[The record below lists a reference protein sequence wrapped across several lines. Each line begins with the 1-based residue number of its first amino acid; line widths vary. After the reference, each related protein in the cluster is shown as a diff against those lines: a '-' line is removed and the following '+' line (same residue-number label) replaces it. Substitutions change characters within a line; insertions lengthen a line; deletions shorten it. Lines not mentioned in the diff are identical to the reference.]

1 MASRYLGPFLQDGA
15 RKRINSGS
23 GGRWPLGLAF
33 SAARQSWAKQQTVVT
48 SVPQDNMGEARG
60 FPSSKLSVLR
70 KHPYFCDLD
79 PEAFDQL
86 CRYAKHST
94 LKRGATIC
102 SKGDPGTSLFAVLR
116 GTVRISNQSADGKD
130 AVLNMISAG
139 GIFGEIA
146 LLDGQPRTADAF
158 AAGDCELMQIDRRDF
173 VPLLTQNPEIA
184 LKLIEI
190 LCGRIRHTS
199 EQVEDMTFLDL
210 PGRLAKTL
218 LWLSAESGAPAR
230 KVSITQREIGQII
243 GMSRESTN
251 KQLRE
256 WEDKK
261 WVRLERGGV
270 VVLDPRP
277 LTEIVETGSDED

>member
-1 MASRYLGPFLQDGA
+1 MASRAGTTKSID
-15 RKRINSGS
+15 K
-23 GGRWPLGLAF
+23 LA
-33 SAARQSWAKQQTVVT
+33 
-48 SVPQDNMGEARG
+48 
-60 FPSSKLSVLR
+60 VLR
-70 KHPYFCDLD
+70 ND
-79 PEAFDQL
+79 PLFGQL
-86 CRYAKHST
+86 GADTLTRLASYAHTKSVSAGT
-94 LKRGATIC
+94 RIFE
-102 SKGDPGTSLFAVLR
+102 KGDPGTSLFAVLR
-116 GTVRISNQSADGKD
+116 GTVRISNQSANGKD

-158 AAGDCELMQIDRRDF
+158 AASDCELMQIDRRDF
-173 VPLLTQNPEIA
+173 VPLVTQNPEIA
-184 LKLIEI
+184 LKLVEI

-218 LWLSAESGAPAR
+218 LWLASQPGSSPTGR
-230 KVSITQREIGQII
+230 VSITQREIGQII

-256 WEDKK
+256 WEDRK

-277 LTEIVETGSDED
+277 LVKIVTEGGREEE